1 MNITIYID
9 NQAGSKDLVL
19 YPPLDKCGELTR
31 LASADVQFVGNGPSG
46 PVLVGVEVKSVP
58 DLLNSAAT
66 GRLQADDGQLA
77 AMHAAYDY
85 CWLCVYGDVQR
96 GQRGQLQIRG
106 KWGKFFNHEIGNNPV
121 PFGYLDAL
129 IIELAARRVRVV
141 RIPCANPN
149 EPLTETAQ
157 WLGVLHRWWSKEWHE
172 HKLVRTF
179 NKANDIPLTPGVP
192 EDVLYRAGVASKLL
206 PGRGGIGYERAIAA
220 AQHFDSVREMVN
232 ADAKEWQQVPGVGKV
247 LSKAVVEAVK

>member
-1 MNITIYID
+1 MTVYVD

-19 YPPLDKCGELTR
+19 YPPLDKCGELAR

-46 PVLVGVEVKSVP
+46 PVLVGVEVKSIS
-58 DLLNSAAT
+58 DLLGSATT

-77 AMHAAYDY
+77 AMHTAYDF
-85 CWLCVYGDVQR
+85 CWLCVYGDVQMGR
-96 GQRGQLQIRG
+96 RGQLQIRG
-106 KWGKFFNHEIGNNPV
+106 KSGRFFDYEIGDRLA

-129 IIELAARRVRVV
+129 IVELMVRGVRVV

-157 WLGVLHRWWSKEWHE
+157 WLGVLSRWWDKEWHE

-192 EDVLYRAGVASKLL
+192 DDVLYRAGVASKLL

-220 AQHFDSVREMVN
+220 AQYFDSVRAMVN
-232 ADAKEWQQVPGVGKV
+232 ADAKVWQQIKGIGKT
-247 LSKAVVEAVK
+247 LAKSVVEAVK